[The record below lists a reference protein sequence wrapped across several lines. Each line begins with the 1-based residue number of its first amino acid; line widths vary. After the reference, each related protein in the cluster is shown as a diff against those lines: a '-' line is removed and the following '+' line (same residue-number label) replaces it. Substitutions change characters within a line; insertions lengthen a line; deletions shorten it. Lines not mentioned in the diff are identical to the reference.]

1 MPANQ
6 THQPVDTTVLTALAS
21 SIRTGWTELAEEHG
35 PDEHDNCPRCGV
47 PVAWCHVRRTAL
59 DHLAA
64 A

>member
-1 MPANQ
+1 MATNQ
-6 THQPVDTTVLTALAS
+6 QHQPIDTDVLNALAG

-35 PDEHDNCPRCGV
+35 PDEHDNCRRCGV
-47 PVAWCHVRRTAL
+47 PADWCHVRRTAL